1 MKTYNNIFK
10 SILSLSLLVVVTS
23 CSIDDIK
30 PINQLTEENA
40 IRDTE
45 SAQTILN
52 GVYDLGREFDV
63 SNFPLYLAG
72 LGNEGRILSNG
83 LSGSQGYNTNE
94 VPVENRYL
102 TNLYNGLYKIINL
115 SNFLIEE
122 LEAGKAVDISETK
135 KGEMISEAKFQRAFT
150 YFNLLRYFGQ
160 FYDVD
165 SNYGVVLRTEFAK
178 ELTTQSRNSVQDV
191 YILIQSDLQYAVA
204 NGPVDVEH
212 FYSGSLAAKAL
223 LAKVELYLNNFGT
236 AAILAQ
242 EVINNGEGYALE
254 ADYNSIFQNSFN
266 SSEVIWAPLTGPG
279 AEGGTQMDLIARTTF
294 SENLRSLADAQ
305 VGLADDGDLTEAGSG
320 YDPRFNFAYADDNQ
334 GQNQQGK
341 YPFGSLA
348 GSQNNTIY
356 HLRMGEIYLIHAEAE
371 ARRQGGDLDAAL
383 ESLNAIRTRAGVDGK
398 MLSDKASLLEDI
410 RQEKLLELF
419 FENGEPWFDL
429 VRYDVLG
436 NLDASVIKPTLTS
449 VDKFILPIASQ
460 IMIGNKNIVQNPGY

>member
-10 SILSLSLLVVVTS
+10 SILCFSFVVMATS

-40 IRDTE
+40 IRDTK

-72 LGNEGRILSNG
+72 YGNEGRILSNG
-83 LSGSQGYNTNE
+83 LSGSNGYNTNE

-115 SNFLIEE
+115 SNFLIQE
-122 LEAGKAVDISETK
+122 LEAGKAVGISEEAK
-135 KGEMISEAKFQRAFT
+135 VEMISQAKFQRAFT

-160 FYDVD
+160 FYDVN
-165 SNYGVVLRTEFAK
+165 SNYGVVIRTEFAN
-178 ELTTQSRNSVQDV
+178 ELTAQSRNSVQDV
-191 YILIQSDLQYAVA
+191 YTLIQSDLQFASE
-204 NGPVDVEH
+204 NGPQYIDH

-223 LAKVELYLNNFGT
+223 LAKVELYLGNYDT
-236 AAILAQ
+236 AAVLAE

-266 SSEVIWAPLTGPG
+266 SSEVIWAPFTGSG
-279 AEGGTQMDLIARTTF
+279 AEGGTQMDLIARTSY
-294 SENLRSLADAQ
+294 SENLRALADAQ
-305 VGLADDGDLTEAGSG
+305 VGLADDGELTEEGSG
-320 YDPRFNFAYADDNQ
+320 YDPRFSFAYSDVTQ

-356 HLRMGEIYLIHAEAE
+356 HLRLGEIYLIHAEAE
-371 ARRQGGDLDAAL
+371 ARRAGGDLDAAL
-383 ESLNAIRTRAGVDGK
+383 ESLNTIRLRAGVDEK
-398 MLSDKASLLEDI
+398 TLSDKASLLEDI

-419 FENGEPWFDL
+419 FENGEPWFDV

-436 NLDASVIKPTLTS
+436 NLNASDVKPTLTS
-449 VDKFILPIASQ
+449 IDKFILPMTSQ
-460 IMIGNKNIVQNPGY
+460 VMIGNNNIVQNPGY